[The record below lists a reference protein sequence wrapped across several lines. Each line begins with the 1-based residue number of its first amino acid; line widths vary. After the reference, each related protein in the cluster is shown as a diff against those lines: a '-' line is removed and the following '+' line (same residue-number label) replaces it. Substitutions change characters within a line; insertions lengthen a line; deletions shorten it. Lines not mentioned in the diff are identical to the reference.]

1 MGSYRTKEGP
11 GTARAPGPDCEVP
24 GQRSAGA
31 VSGERVHG
39 LNRLNIDDRR
49 AILRG
54 SRLTVLGNRYGTGHG
69 ADNQGNGSK
78 DT

>member
-11 GTARAPGPDCEVP
+11 GAARAP